1 MADVVVERAN
11 LNHVE
16 QRINQ
21 IDEKMR
27 QQTALMNEVGNS
39 VLQMSGELNELKR
52 DFQRMMD
59 EQKRTAAIQQA
70 TTELVRIRQGLD
82 QEFGNYRIVR
92 ETMLGVLQ
100 ATDSALVREKT
111 ISRVSE
117 ELMLSTPKYW
127 LAPVLV
133 AVSAWISNDRDLAER
148 AIKEAM
154 RRDEEQTALTMALI
168 CRRNRRVD
176 TCYEWLSI
184 YFSKQKA
191 YSFTASNFRIVD
203 AYVNNVF
210 GPDKKHLCDE
220 YLERWVNEIKG
231 NSSNF
236 EQEQVKI
243 WRDFCNRYTV
253 NIDADYPDMAQ
264 SVNEYGNIK
273 GYISRIESTDAIEED
288 FQKINNAYV
297 DDERLRED
305 IDHNLI
311 ELVSRYDKDEEQ
323 LRNEERLQQEIK
335 DNGGSKEAAIKKI
348 AAQDTALYEKSVDLI
363 EQMTRV
369 IAGDSDC
376 RPSEK
381 KTAMSFLGGYVRKG
395 FDTYIRENKENFP
408 SEITM
413 NIDGW
418 SGRVGC
424 DESRIEDK
432 YHKEELVNEY
442 TQTMERKREQE
453 LAEVSKDE
461 SQKFKIGAGICGV
474 LGVAGMFIAMPVGIV
489 LLVVAII
496 CLIRVP
502 QAQNKTQQ
510 RIQNANQ
517 AYSQK
522 IVEGQ
527 NKIRRIVY
535 QWDKARTK
543 VIAFDSEPVPE
554 LRI

>member
-1 MADVVVERAN
+1 MGDVVIERAN

-16 QRINQ
+16 KRIDQ
-21 IDEKMR
+21 IDEKIQ
-27 QQTALMNEVGNS
+27 QQTVLINDVGKS
-39 VLQMSGELNELKR
+39 VSQMRDELNDLKK
-52 DFQRMMD
+52 DFQRMID
-59 EQKRTAAIQQA
+59 DQKKTAAIQQA
-70 TTELVRIRQGLD
+70 TTELVRIRQALE

-100 ATDSALVREKT
+100 ATDSALVRENT

-168 CRRNRRVD
+168 CRRNKRVD

-191 YSFTASNFRIVD
+191 YSFTTSNFRIVD

-236 EQEQVKI
+236 EQEQIKI
-243 WRDFCNRYTV
+243 WRDFCNKYTV
-253 NIDADYPDMAQ
+253 DIDADYPDMVQ
-264 SVNEYGNIK
+264 SVNEYESIK
-273 GYISRIESTDAIEED
+273 GYISRIESTDIIEED

-297 DDERLRED
+297 DDERLKED
-305 IDHNLI
+305 VDYNLI
-311 ELVSRYDKDEEQ
+311 ELISRYDKDEEQ
-323 LRNEERLQQEIK
+323 LRKEERLQQEIK
-335 DNGGSKEAAIKKI
+335 ENGGSKEAAIKKI
-348 AAQDTALYEKSVDLI
+348 AAEDTALYEKSVNLI

-369 IAGDSDC
+369 IAGGSDC

-395 FDTYIRENKENFP
+395 FDTYIRENKESFP

-413 NIDGW
+413 DIDGW
-418 SGRVGC
+418 SGKVLC
-424 DESRIEDK
+424 DESKIGDK
-432 YHKEELVNEY
+432 YHTDDLINEY
-442 TQTMERKREQE
+442 TQRMEQGRSQAITYASR
-453 LAEVSKDE
+453 DE
-461 SQKFKIGAGICGV
+461 SKKFKLGAVACGI
-474 LGVAGMFIAMPVGIV
+474 LGLCSLFIVPPVGI
-489 LLVVAII
+489 AFII
-496 CLIRVP
+496 ATIVCLIKVP
-502 QAQNKTQQ
+502 KAQELTKQKIND
-510 RIQNANQ
+510 ANE
-517 AYSQK
+517 AYNRK

-527 NKIRRIVY
+527 NKIRRIIY
-535 QWDKARTK
+535 QWDKVRTK
-543 VIAFDSEPVPE
+543 AIAFDAGPGPE